1 MNLVVWIIPPV
12 VAACAVALT
21 VALRAATE
29 EAGRLS
35 RDLREFD
42 AVRLAVVE
50 LRTEADLAREALAR
64 TRLR

>member
-1 MNLVVWIIPPV
+1 MNLIVWIVPPV
-12 VAACAVALT
+12 IAACAVALT
-21 VALRAATE
+21 VAMRAATE
-29 EAGRLS
+29 EAGRLG

-50 LRTEADLAREALAR
+50 LRSEADRAREALAR